1 MATTI
6 NPYVTLNGN
15 CAEAVEFWAAA
26 LGATTNV
33 MRMGDSPM
41 PVTPE
46 TKDRVMHATL
56 KTDSLT
62 FMASDA
68 MLGQAGVSGG
78 MVSISLNFTDT
89 DEQTRVWDRLS
100 VGATVT
106 VPLGDQFWGRFGMLT
121 DRFGVAWMLNHEPPR
136 S

>member
-6 NPYVTLNGN
+6 NPYITLNGN
-15 CAEAVEFWAAA
+15 CAEAVVFWADA
-26 LGATTNV
+26 LGATTNI

-41 PVTPE
+41 PVPPE
-46 TKDRVMHATL
+46 QKDRVMHATL

-62 FMASDA
+62 LMASDA
-68 MLGQAGVSGG
+68 MLGAAGDTGG
-78 MVSISLNFTDT
+78 MVSVSLNFTDK
-89 DEQTRVWDRLS
+89 DEQTRIWDRLS
-100 VGATVT
+100 PGATVT